1 MNIIL
6 WNLNSPE
13 WYSPWFITVRKA
25 ISNTTISLENFENS
39 WLSFPLNLTSKG
51 YCCILC
57 SQKFIYSILLLF
69 PVNKHVKLFLCL
81 FSWIVRTLDFIYSYG
96 ETFYLLLQM
105 INLCIIIVVS
115 VRNNITEIDVHIR
128 NIDPR

>member
-13 WYSPWFITVRKA
+13 WQSPWFITVRKA
-25 ISNTTISLENFENS
+25 ISNTTVSLENFENS
-39 WLSFPLNLTSKG
+39 WLSFSLNLTSKG
-51 YCCILC
+51 YCCIFC
-57 SQKFIYSILLLF
+57 CQKFIYSILLLF
-69 PVNKHVKLFLCL
+69 PVNKHFKLFLYL

-128 NIDPR
+128 NVDPR